1 MLRFRRIVNI
11 ANAYVLSLFYTEEG
25 FSQGEVDHLFSALV
39 LANFTCGLP
48 VYGAVDSDLTVICD
62 RVTRPRISLLFV
74 ISRNILLSIILLLIF
89 LRLGIS
95 RFDLA
100 SLCIVVSLR
109 NDSTCAHKPTYYCLN
124 AVAHISFSLFFFSVD
139 YFSHLIDLIFLS

>member
-1 MLRFRRIVNI
+1 MRAKLIK
-11 ANAYVLSLFYTEEG
+11 ANKCLFYTEEG

-62 RVTRPRISLLFV
+62 RVRISLLFV

-100 SLCIVVSLR
+100 SLCI
-109 NDSTCAHKPTYYCLN
+109 A
-124 AVAHISFSLFFFSVD
+124 
-139 YFSHLIDLIFLS
+139 